1 MTASYAGP
9 RYWDS
14 FFRRLRESGSDLD
27 WEGKWIEPFLVPL
40 RDGRVRTILEL
51 GCGTGNDAARLA
63 DEGYAVTALDFSG
76 EAIERARSR
85 FGSRVGFLVAD
96 MAAPLPFRAGGFDAV
111 MSNVALHMF
120 PDGVTRSL
128 FAEIG
133 RVVRPDGLFVF
144 HVNALNDRPLRARQR
159 PGAQELERNYV
170 REPSGQTMHF
180 FSDDYLQDLLQPWR
194 EIQLEPVEIT
204 HAGTDE
210 PFKQV
215 WRGVVRR

>member
-14 FFRRLRESGSDLD
+14 FFRRLREAGSDLD
-27 WEGKWIEPFLVPL
+27 WEGRWIEPFLVPL

-96 MAAPLPFRAGGFDAV
+96 MAAPLPFCAGGFDAV

-133 RVVRPDGLFVF
+133 RVVSPDGLFVF

-170 REPSGQTMHF
+170 LEPSGQTMHF
-180 FSDDYLQDLLQPWR
+180 FSDDYLQDLLRPWR
-194 EIQLEPVEIT
+194 EIRLEPVEIT
-204 HAGTDE
+204 HAGTGE

-215 WRGVVRR
+215 WRGVARR

>member
-14 FFRRLRESGSDLD
+14 FFRRLREAGSDLD
-27 WEGKWIEPFLVPL
+27 WEGRWIEPFLVPL

-96 MAAPLPFRAGGFDAV
+96 MAAPLPFCAGGFDAV

-133 RVVRPDGLFVF
+133 RVVSPDGLFVF
-144 HVNALNDRPLRARQR
+144 HVNARARKSSSGITCWSRQARRCTSSPMTTSKICSDRGARSDSNQSRSPTLARVNPSSRSGAVSRGDSLFSVSR
-159 PGAQELERNYV
+159 P
-170 REPSGQTMHF
+170 S
-180 FSDDYLQDLLQPWR
+180 
-194 EIQLEPVEIT
+194 
-204 HAGTDE
+204 
-210 PFKQV
+210 
-215 WRGVVRR
+215 